1 MRTRL
6 LILFLILVG
15 VPARADWWIEYTEE
29 WRSAN
34 ARMIR
39 EGVMPERIGPF
50 RTREEAQAQLDAIA
64 GAHGVSDGIG
74 WSSCMGDYLYV
85 SGSDDGGGYDG
96 GYEGGG
102 SDYDWA
108 AYYQQQ
114 AELRRRAQEE
124 DRQRMQ
130 QRQEGFAA
138 SKPGALNQVQ
148 GRVWSTT
155 GSSTAPV
162 SLPPINLTGPKPTP
176 TPGLVGIR
184 TIKVPVPPP
193 STIEW
198 CRASM
203 MEEDEPPAMRLWLS
217 PEAAALLGLVAKS
230 IREAPL
236 KLGETLLS
244 ALGAGPYLSVLK
256 LGKGLSDETQ
266 QSLDKAMD
274 LMRRGYPEEE
284 TREFVNGSEQRIL
297 RVYVNS
303 MSDIALPEYL
313 LWLLAY
319 MERSEGVSYWERP
332 GVYENLKQMC
342 EGAIAEPKQAKR
354 HTQMKT
360 VWAVLAWRCGQYQD
374 ARRLLD
380 ELGPKAIPQ
389 PSMDYFQKPLSAIRN
404 EVYQHTGGKVKGEGS
419 G

>member
-303 MSDIALPEYL
+303 MSDIPLPEDEKEL
-313 LWLLAY
+313 
-319 MERSEGVSYWERP
+319 EREGRKWFAWITRSKEEEER
-332 GVYENLKQMC
+332 
-342 EGAIAEPKQAKR
+342 
-354 HTQMKT
+354 
-360 VWAVLAWRCGQYQD
+360 
-374 ARRLLD
+374 
-380 ELGPKAIPQ
+380 
-389 PSMDYFQKPLSAIRN
+389 
-404 EVYQHTGGKVKGEGS
+404 
-419 G
+419 